1 MGLDLRNHLVSVV
14 TGLAISFAP
23 GMAHAINADVLTIS
37 AGAGYAGGPVE
48 LTIPEANQSPALTL
62 LLSSPLA
69 GSPMDVPVLELP
81 DGIHTIHIAPG
92 TRADQVDVDFSWF
105 AWSPQLFALICSS
118 TVGFAQGGCMGGS
131 TESQD
136 LTPLIFP
143 SSAFP
148 NGAPFQVVLQSDVA
162 PVPEPGSLSLIG
174 CGIAG
179 LLLIRW
185 RRPVWSSR

>member
-1 MGLDLRNHLVSVV
+1 MGLDPRSHLVSVV
-14 TGLAISFAP
+14 AGLALSFAP
-23 GMAHAINADVLTIS
+23 GRGHALNADVLTIS
-37 AGAGYAGGPVE
+37 AGTGYTGAPVE
-48 LTIPEANQSPALTL
+48 LTIPEANQSPALTI

-69 GSPMDVPVLELP
+69 GPPTDVSVLELP

-92 TRADQVDVDFSWF
+92 TRADQVNVDFLWF
-105 AWSPQLFALICSS
+105 AWSPQVFAEICSS

-148 NGAPFQVVLQSDVA
+148 NGAPFQVVLQSDAA
-162 PVPEPGSLSLIG
+162 PVPEPSSLSLIG

-179 LLLIRW
+179 LLLVRR
-185 RRPVWSSR
+185 RRPGS